1 MNHLIT
7 EKSAYLQA
15 HAHQPIDWYPWG
27 EEAFQKAWNEDK
39 PILISI
45 GYNSCHWC
53 HVMAREC
60 FEDREVARL
69 MNTYFVCI
77 KVDREERPDVDQLYM
92 DAVLLSRKQGGWPLN
107 CFALPDGRPF
117 YGLTYMPKK
126 QWIALVERIGKLY
139 RERPE
144 EVREMAR
151 QLSQAMQQLDRAFL
165 EEITPQPTRVQL
177 PWEEVFKHLLQD
189 IDWLWGGEWSSQKFP
204 TPSRW
209 LFSLRAGTLLD
220 KPELVR
226 AVHLT
231 LEKMALGAIFD
242 PIEGGFMRYA
252 TDRFWRVPH
261 FEKMLYD
268 NGLLLALYSEA
279 YRHTPNSLY
288 ETVIRKTADFL
299 LNKMQLSDGLFA
311 ASLSAESEG
320 QEGLYYSWAYEEL
333 QAALPESDLAHVFF
347 TAHPVAPEG
356 NWDEGRNLL
365 YRELNDTELAHRLGA
380 SVEAVQQQLEAAYQK
395 LAEVRARRTP
405 PPRDEAAILAW
416 NAYVILGLV
425 QAYKA
430 LGDSKHLYAA
440 RAAAHT
446 LLESYGS
453 ELHRIHKED
462 RWYGEAFAED
472 YAAFTVALIHL
483 YMVTGTDAYLLQ
495 AHSLMQRGLDLFY
508 DSNEKVFCFT
518 AKNLRF
524 YPTRRKDIFDTST
537 PSSNSLFAESLWYLS
552 RYFQLPDYEEKV
564 LYILSRLRRQMAEN
578 PTLAGHFLQ
587 VALLEECAPFGVFY
601 RGSDIQPLWR
611 RYEPA
616 ISWVGHIA
624 EPETHIPALRS
635 YATYPPEKW
644 FLCTYGACLPPV
656 DTIDQLWSLVDGQK
670 AALSKPNAEAN

>member
-15 HAHQPIDWYPWG
+15 HAHQPVDWYPWG
-27 EEAFQKAWNEDK
+27 EDAFQKAWKEDK

-60 FEDREVARL
+60 FEDREVARVL
-69 MNTYFVCI
+69 NTYFVCI

-92 DAVLLSRKQGGWPLN
+92 DAVLLSQKQGGWPLN

-117 YGLTYMPKK
+117 YGVTYLPKK
-126 QWIALVERIGKLY
+126 QWLALLERISTLY
-139 RERPE
+139 REKSE

-151 QLSQAMQQLDRAFL
+151 QLSQAIQQLDSAFL
-165 EEITPQPTRVQL
+165 EALAPQPARVQL
-177 PWEEVFKHLLQD
+177 PWEEVFKYLLQD
-189 IDWLWGGEWSSQKFP
+189 IDWVWGGEWSTQKFP

-209 LFSLRAGTLLD
+209 IFSLRAGSLLH

-226 AVHLT
+226 ATHLT
-231 LEKMALGAIFD
+231 LERMALGAIFD
-242 PIEGGFMRYA
+242 PIDGGFMRYA
-252 TDRFWRVPH
+252 TDRLWRVPH

-288 ETVIRKTADFL
+288 ETVIRKTAGFL
-299 LNKMQLSDGLFA
+299 LERMRLPDGLFA

-320 QEGLYYSWAYEEL
+320 QEGLYYSWTYEEL
-333 QAALPESDLAHVFF
+333 QTALSEPEVAQVFF
-347 TAHPVAPEG
+347 TAHPVSHEG
-356 NWDEGRNLL
+356 NWQEGRNLL
-365 YRELNDTELAHRLGA
+365 YRELGDTELAHRLGLP
-380 SVEAVQQQLEAAYQK
+380 VEEVLQRLAAAYTH
-395 LAEVRARRTP
+395 LGEVRRRRTP
-405 PPRDEAAILAW
+405 PDRDEAAILAW
-416 NAYVILGLV
+416 NSYAILGLV

-430 LGDSKHLYAA
+430 LGDPKHLYAA
-440 RAAAHT
+440 RMAAHT
-446 LLESYGS
+446 LLEAYGS

-472 YAAFTVALIHL
+472 YAAFTLALIHL
-483 YMVTGTDAYLLQ
+483 YTVTGTDEYLLQ
-495 AHSLMQRGLDLFY
+495 ANSLMQKSLELFY
-508 DSNEKVFCFT
+508 DTTEKVFCFT

-524 YPTRRKDIFDTST
+524 YPNRRKDIFDTST
-537 PSSNSLFAESLWYLS
+537 PSSNSLFAEALWYLS

-564 LYILSRLRRQMAEN
+564 LFILSRLRRQMAEN

-587 VALLEECAPFGVFY
+587 VALLEECAPLGVFY
-601 RGSDIQPLWR
+601 RGPEIRPLWS

-616 ISWVGHIA
+616 IGWVGYLP
-624 EPETHIPALRS
+624 EPETRIPALMS
-635 YATYPPEKW
+635 YASHPPEKW

-656 DTIDQLWSLVDGQK
+656 ETSEELWALVEAQK
-670 AALSKPNAEAN
+670 ATLSKPSLGSP